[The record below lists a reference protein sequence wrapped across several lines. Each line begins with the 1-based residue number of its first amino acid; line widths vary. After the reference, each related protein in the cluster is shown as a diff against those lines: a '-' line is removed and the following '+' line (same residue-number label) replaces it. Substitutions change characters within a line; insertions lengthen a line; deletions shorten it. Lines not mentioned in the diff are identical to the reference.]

1 MPAHAAQRPARESV
15 VAAVSGSAAV
25 EHEAPVRIKSRW
37 FRGEETKSARDV
49 AGAAAFIAWR
59 IAHNALKTMRAAG
72 FDIVP
77 GVQYFGFVEEFLA
90 FLVVGADRLAHARGD
105 AAWRVEFTTAMARR
119 AGEILADNEAELL
132 GTGSHEAIRRRFV
145 ATVNA
150 RAADCADYG
159 WTAAG
164 PDYGLLRYLG
174 HRIAEVM
181 RADEGSHAIAQVIEC
196 EAPEA
201 ADTLRR
207 GIAGLLGETGSRRAR
222 GERVVSG
229 D

>member
-1 MPAHAAQRPARESV
+1 MRV
-15 VAAVSGSAAV
+15 
-25 EHEAPVRIKSRW
+25 KSHW
-37 FRGEETKSARDV
+37 FKAEGAKTADEV

-59 IAHNALKTMRAAG
+59 VAQNALQTMRAAR
-72 FDIVP
+72 FELAP
-77 GVQYFGFVEEFLA
+77 GPRYFGFIEEFLA
-90 FLVVGADRLAHARGD
+90 FLVIGGDRIAHARGD
-105 AAWRVEFTTAMARR
+105 EAWRVAFTTAMAHR

-132 GTGSHEAIRRRFV
+132 ATASRDEIRRRFV

-159 WTAAG
+159 WTDAG

-181 RADEGSHAIAQVIEC
+181 DAGERSDAIAQVIEC

-207 GIAGLLGETGSRRAR
+207 AMSGLLGVTPGRRRGGQRLATG
-222 GERVVSG
+222 E
-229 D
+229 